1 MTIRESEDIYTI
13 VDEIFDEDH
22 DLYTKYHYDSPTT
35 HKQAV
40 EHTLDYIF
48 KSTPKQSL
56 FYEIVHNQELIGFL
70 CYEQGVIWD
79 IGIKYKFRGDHIYL
93 NKIWD
98 AVFAFT
104 GNATIRLYE
113 RNHRDINFLM
123 RFMGAKPMSFDI
135 VAKKLDYIELIP
147 EGAVKGKEKHV
158 FYIPLSQILLSYATR
173 KKDQSST

>member
-1 MTIRESEDIYTI
+1 MTIRESEDIYKV
-13 VDEIFDEDH
+13 VDEIFSDDH

-48 KSTPKQSL
+48 NSTPRQSI
-56 FYEIVHNQELIGFL
+56 FCEIIDNENLIGYL
-70 CYEQGVIWD
+70 CWENNVIWD
-79 IGIKYKFRGDHIYL
+79 IGIKKEYRHDHIYL
-93 NKIWD
+93 NKLWD
-98 AVFAFT
+98 AIFDKC
-104 GNATIRLYE
+104 GDATIRLYE

-135 VAKKLDYIELIP
+135 VARKLDYIELIP

-158 FYIPLSQILLSYATR
+158 FYIPLSQILLSYVA
-173 KKDQSST
+173 KKQKQSST